1 MGLSSSK
8 SASSESSSTSD
19 QDDDRTPTLWGNSV
33 DLDLSGPEPGGPR
46 FHRGLLW
53 SLGEQGRSPTVE
65 STYSSAPLP
74 RPPPHEFR
82 AEIKRTLARHADLF
96 QIVTP
101 INISTF
107 ASLLKT
113 HPNQQFVDSVL
124 TGLREGFW
132 PFANTITNP
141 EGGSYPLTHDASSS
155 PPKNK
160 EKRQFLIDQCNAEI
174 GRGRF
179 SKPFGTNLLAG
190 QYSAPSYPVP
200 KKEPH
205 KFRLVVNHSTG
216 GYALNS
222 MIPREAISGTSLDM
236 VGDLVNSLIQF
247 RVENGPSVRLVLF
260 KSDVSSAYRN
270 LPMHPLWQ
278 MKQIVTIEGQR
289 HVGRCCSFG
298 NRASQRLWVSFMALV
313 TWIATHVRK
322 LPHLK
327 LYTDDCF
334 SFELASATEYYA
346 PHRKKL
352 PKKQAQLL
360 RLWDELGVP
369 HEEKKQVSGERLEI
383 LGFLV
388 DANAMTITLPR
399 EKLDKLLST
408 IRDFCSPKSGRQTR
422 RRFLQ
427 LTASMS
433 WALYVYPMLKPGLR
447 ALHQKVSSSS
457 KKGLYAE
464 MYVNDTIRLE
474 LDWFARHAETLNGVR
489 IMESIAWAPSQA
501 NHVFFC
507 DASPK
512 GLGCF
517 YREGSTGFRT
527 AAPPKSATSSDI
539 DFLLMQDITQSSF
552 QLSMFSSRD
561 GSNSKLSLTREKKD
575 ITPLPMR

>member
-8 SASSESSSTSD
+8 SASSESSSTFD
-19 QDDDRTPTLWGNSV
+19 QDGDRTPTLWGNSV

-96 QIVTP
+96 KIVTP

-107 ASLLKT
+107 GSLLKT

-141 EGGSYPLTHDASSS
+141 EGGLYPLTHDASSS

-200 KKEPH
+200 KKEPR
-205 KFRLVVNHSTG
+205 KL
-216 GYALNS
+216 
-222 MIPREAISGTSLDM
+222 IPREAILGTSLDM
-236 VGDLVNSLIQF
+236 IGDLVNSLIQF
-247 RVENGPSVRLVLF
+247 RLENGPSVRLVLF
-260 KSDVSSAYRN
+260 KSDVSFAYRN

-289 HVGRCCSFG
+289 HVDRCCSFG

-322 LPHLK
+322 LSHLK

-369 HEEKKQVSGERLEI
+369 HEEKKQVSGECLEI

-474 LDWFARHAETLNGVR
+474 LDWFARHAETLNGVH
-489 IMESIAWAPSQA
+489 IMESIAWARSQA

-539 DFLLMQDITQSSF
+539 GFLLMQDITQSSF

-561 GSNSKLSLTREKKD
+561 ASNSNSGEKGHYAIANALAQGQ
-575 ITPLPMR
+575 IT